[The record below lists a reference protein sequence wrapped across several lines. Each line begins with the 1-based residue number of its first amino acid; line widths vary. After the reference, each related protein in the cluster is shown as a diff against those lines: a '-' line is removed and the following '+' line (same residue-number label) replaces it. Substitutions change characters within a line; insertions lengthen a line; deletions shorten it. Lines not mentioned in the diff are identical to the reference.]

1 LSRAFNGLIQH
12 SFAPLVPQE
21 LRPIY
26 TREGV
31 TDPERLL
38 KVIFETG
45 DFELG
50 DAGME
55 EWHEGDKKEGAW
67 RHSLLARREQT
78 NVTPLRFPFKE
89 EEDQSKVKPLQPRGA
104 LDWVLTKGAS
114 TPSKKWEGFVFG
126 GNDQKPGSVRNDFL
140 VEQRDREKGDGP
152 DVSRLLTQLLAH
164 KRSHLLGLALG
175 RSSFNILPPHA
186 TLIGEQTAPG
196 RAPESWFVQPMISLF
211 HVFARRAFRPIF
223 SFNLF
228 LIPVTVEGSA
238 LHSRAVSS
246 EDIPR
251 IVKGQWSLSTAHD
264 DPDKRFPFT
273 VKGPL
278 ISYLDQ
284 AAGPSLE
291 ELELSRKGD
300 ELVKT
305 LTLRE
310 FCEATLFSLATTM
323 TGGPRAEFHRRSR
336 KLLGD
341 RIVTSLSA
349 SRVSHVAVI
358 DDSADLTETE
368 TLKELAKEIATPLTC
383 TDEGLDE
390 YRLDKSLFDRAGYAS
405 AVLPEDRCVIT
416 VARKDAQEGLKTSLL
431 LEAGWTAYQVIG
443 AATATGLIRSIFRE
457 ITISEQ
463 AGPARIADI
472 EGEAMVELHETYDI
486 EITVETYR
494 QHNDL
499 LRKYLRIDDEYKA
512 LSDKLQALHRETSTR
527 SEGRSEHGLALLTW
541 AIVVLSA
548 LILVGTL
555 ALIFKPGA

>member
-1 LSRAFNGLIQH
+1 LTREYNCLIQH
-12 SFAPLVPQE
+12 SFAPKVPQE

-50 DAGME
+50 NADME
-55 EWHEGDKKEGAW
+55 VWHKGEESGGAW
-67 RHSLLARREQT
+67 DHSLLARTEQT
-78 NVTPLRFPFKE
+78 NVKPLRFPFKE
-89 EEDQSKVKPLQPRGA
+89 CGKDDVGPLQAGAA
-104 LDWVLTKGAS
+104 LDWALNPKAS
-114 TPSKKWEGFVFG
+114 TPGKDWEGFAFG
-126 GNDQKPGSVRNDFL
+126 GNDQKPGSNSNDFL
-140 VEQRDREKGDGP
+140 IEHRDREENDEME
-152 DVSRLLTQLLAH
+152 VSRLLAQLLAH
-164 KRSHLLGLALG
+164 KRSHLLGLSLA
-175 RSSFNILPPHA
+175 RSSYNILPPHA
-186 TLIGEQTAPG
+186 MLIGEESAKGPPPG
-196 RAPESWFVQPMISLF
+196 SWFVQPLLSLF
-211 HVFARRAFRPIF
+211 YVYARRAFRPIF

-228 LIPVTVEGSA
+228 LIPVDVDDST
-238 LHSRAVSS
+238 LHSRKVDG
-246 EDIPR
+246 EVIPK

-264 DPDKRFPFT
+264 EPRNRFRFA

-278 ISYLDQ
+278 VSYLDQ

-291 ELELSRKGD
+291 ALELSRTDGALT
-300 ELVKT
+300 ESH
-305 LTLRE
+305 TLRE

-323 TGGPRAEFHRRSR
+323 TGGPRAELSRRSR
-336 KLLGD
+336 RHLGD
-341 RIVTSLSA
+341 RIVTSLGA

-358 DDSADLTETE
+358 DDSAQCTEME
-368 TLKELAKEIATPLTC
+368 TLAELAEVVAVPLSFTR
-383 TDEGLDE
+383 TGLDE
-390 YRLDKSLFDRAGYAS
+390 YRLDKSLFDREGYAS

-416 VARKDAQEGLKTSLL
+416 VADEKAQDGLKTSLL
-431 LEAGWTAYQVIG
+431 LEAGWTAYQVMG

-463 AGPARIADI
+463 AGPDRIADI

-494 QHNDL
+494 RHNDL
-499 LRKYLRIDDEYKA
+499 LRKYLKIHDEYKD
-512 LSDKLQALHRETSTR
+512 LSDKLQALHRESSTR